1 MIAPQAGVGLRQL
14 DNTFM
19 KPAARIALVLVT
31 VAVTV
36 GCDLKT
42 KSLAREHLPGQD
54 TLSFLGDT
62 IRLDYTENPGAFLG
76 LGGSLSSR
84 WRTALFSTGAAL
96 GIAAILGCALFVPR
110 LGTARFLA
118 LTLIGSGGIGNVI
131 DRVWYDG
138 YVRDF
143 LNIGLG
149 PVRSGI
155 FNVADVLLV
164 AGCVLFFVVREEGL
178 QSRHGSW
185 SSGPG
190 NGVAGTP

>member
-1 MIAPQAGVGLRQL
+1 
-14 DNTFM
+14 
-19 KPAARIALVLVT
+19 
-31 VAVTV
+31 
-36 GCDLKT
+36 
-42 KSLAREHLPGQD
+42 
-54 TLSFLGDT
+54 
-62 IRLDYTENPGAFLG
+62 LDYTENPGAFLG
-76 LGGSLSSR
+76 LGGSLSSG
-84 WRTALFSTGAAL
+84 WRTALFSAGAAL

-110 LGTARFLA
+110 FGAARILA

-131 DRVWYDG
+131 DRVWYGG

-164 AGCVLFFVVREEGL
+164 AGCVLFFAARGEGL

-185 SSGPG
+185 SGGPG